1 MEKKFKISKQDV
13 FGVLKKRWWVMLI
26 EFLVVGIILTLDLV
40 SKEYVCDFLKTQTG
54 LSYNWLPGFI
64 ELTYTENTG
73 AGFGIFSGNTVALSV
88 ITIIVI
94 VGIMCFLLVA
104 QKQNEWLRI
113 SLIFIS
119 AGGIGNVV
127 DRLGLGYV
135 RDFIRFSFWQDFAIF
150 NVADAFV
157 PVGAF
162 MLIIVLIVMLV
173 TEGRKNKKA
182 FENEQAEKGN
192 VQDKNL
198 IDPFEQPVNDFLP
211 NENSF
216 QVGEQ
221 EEKSEQAEN
230 AEQTEQP
237 QEQNEA
243 VEQRAEESK
252 EENSLDKDREE

>member
-13 FGVLKKRWWVMLI
+13 IDVLKKRWWIMLI
-26 EFLVVGIILTLDLV
+26 EFLLVGVILVFDLV
-40 SKEYVCDFLKTQTG
+40 SKEYVCKFLKTQTG

-94 VGIMCFLLVA
+94 AGIMCFLLLA

-113 SLIFIS
+113 SLVFIS

-135 RDFIRFSFWQDFAIF
+135 RDFIRFSFWQEFAIF

-157 PVGAF
+157 TVGAF

-173 TEGRKNKKA
+173 TEGKKNKKE
-182 FENEQAEKGN
+182 FEKEQAEKGEIQN
-192 VQDKNL
+192 ETLV
-198 IDPFEQPVNDFLP
+198 DPYEQPVNDFLP
-211 NENSF
+211 NENGYS
-216 QVGEQ
+216 V
-221 EEKSEQAEN
+221 SEQAEKS
-230 AEQTEQP
+230 
-237 QEQNEA
+237 QEPK
-243 VEQRAEESK
+243 EESETKDSDTAHEDK
-252 EENSLDKDREE
+252 EQ

>member
-13 FGVLKKRWWVMLI
+13 IDVLKKRWWIMLI
-26 EFLVVGIILTLDLV
+26 EFLLVGVILVLDLV
-40 SKEYVCDFLKTQTG
+40 SKEYVCKFLKTQTG

-94 VGIMCFLLVA
+94 AGIMCFLLLA

-113 SLIFIS
+113 SLVFIS

-135 RDFIRFSFWQDFAIF
+135 RDFIRFSFWQEFAIF

-157 PVGAF
+157 TVGAF

-173 TEGRKNKKA
+173 TEGKKNKKE
-182 FENEQAEKGN
+182 FEKEQAEKGESQN
-192 VQDKNL
+192 ETLV
-198 IDPFEQPVNDFLP
+198 DPYEQPVNDFLP
-211 NENSF
+211 SENSYS
-216 QVGEQ
+216 V
-221 EEKSEQAEN
+221 SEQAEKS
-230 AEQTEQP
+230 
-237 QEQNEA
+237 QEPK
-243 VEQRAEESK
+243 EESETKDSDTAHEDK
-252 EENSLDKDREE
+252 EQ

>member
-13 FGVLKKRWWVMLI
+13 IDVLKKRWWIMLI
-26 EFLVVGIILTLDLV
+26 EFLLVGVILVLDLV
-40 SKEYVCDFLKTQTG
+40 SKEYVCKFLKTQTG

-64 ELTYTENTG
+64 ELTYTKNTG

-94 VGIMCFLLVA
+94 AGIMCFLLLA

-113 SLIFIS
+113 SLVFIS

-135 RDFIRFSFWQDFAIF
+135 RDFIRFSFWQEFAIF

-157 PVGAF
+157 TVGAF

-173 TEGRKNKKA
+173 TEGKKNKKE
-182 FENEQAEKGN
+182 FEKEQAEKGESQN
-192 VQDKNL
+192 ETLV
-198 IDPFEQPVNDFLP
+198 DPYEQPVNDFLP
-211 NENSF
+211 SENSYS
-216 QVGEQ
+216 V
-221 EEKSEQAEN
+221 SEQAEKS
-230 AEQTEQP
+230 
-237 QEQNEA
+237 QEPK
-243 VEQRAEESK
+243 EESETKDSDTAHEDK
-252 EENSLDKDREE
+252 EQ